1 MQNVIFGLS
10 ETPGRI
16 RFTGRGLGRDNM
28 DVYRE
33 RLGLARDR
41 VSELRQQGVI

>member
-1 MQNVIFGLS
+1 MQDVMFRLS

-33 RLGLARDR
+33 RLGLTRDQ
-41 VSELRQQGVI
+41 VAELREKGAI